1 MENGDDKHFT
11 SGRGGEE
18 AREQS
23 NDERDPADELDDQAR
38 PDPGE
43 RRIESNLDEGAD
55 IGRRPARDLA
65 PAVHQEIPA
74 YRDAHDRPGE
84 GNDEGVERLQA
95 GKEQLGLLMRLG
107 LNARHELSSL
117 G

>member
-1 MENGDDKHFT
+1 KHGEDDHIAT
-11 SGRGGEE
+11 RWRGKK

-23 NDERDPADELDDQAR
+23 NDERDPADDIDDQAR

-43 RRIESNLDEGAD
+43 RRIEYNLDEAAD

-95 GKEQLGLLMRLG
+95 GKDQLGLLLGLG